1 MATAASCRVLLAI
14 VLGLDHTLEPG
25 KLFAVIEIDQ
35 RDALRRTAH
44 LADRRHL
51 GPDKHTAGRDQH
63 YLIAGTNQ
71 RSRDDAAVAR
81 RLLDRDHARGPAG
94 VTGVRDNRRALAV
107 AVFGRRQHR
116 LLLVFGD
123 EHADHGLA
131 AIETHPAHAVRI
143 AAHRPDVGFL
153 ETYCLA

>member
-1 MATAASCRVLLAI
+1 MATAASCRLLLAI
-14 VLGLDHTLEPG
+14 VLGLDHTLEAG

-35 RDALRRTAH
+35 RDALRRAAH

-51 GPDKHTAGRDQH
+51 GPDEHTAGRDQH

-71 RSRDDAAVAR
+71 RSRDDPAVAR
-81 RLLDRDHARGPAG
+81 RLVDRVHALGAAA
-94 VTGVRDNRRALAV
+94 VTGMLDERRPLAV
-107 AVFGRRQHR
+107 TVFGRSQHR

-123 EHADHGLA
+123 EHADDRLP

-143 AAHRPDVGFL
+143 WAPPSALAFVLQQRRP
-153 ETYCLA
+153 